1 MIDIRDVLTLSNGN
15 QYGVVSKATI
25 DNIIYYYLVNINDN
39 TDIEFCFEERTE
51 NKIELVEVNDEELI
65 KKLLLSFADSIKND
79 F

>member
-39 TDIEFCFEERTE
+39 TNIKFCFEERTE

-65 KKLLLSFADSIKND
+65 KKLLLSFADSIKNE